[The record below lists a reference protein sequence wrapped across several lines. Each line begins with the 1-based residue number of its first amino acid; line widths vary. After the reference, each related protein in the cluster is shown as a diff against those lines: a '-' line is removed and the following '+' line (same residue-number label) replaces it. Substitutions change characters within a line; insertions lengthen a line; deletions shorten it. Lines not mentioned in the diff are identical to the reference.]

1 MLNSV
6 KNQNCK
12 LLKTLYSK
20 LPQASTSIFAVM
32 SKMAADHKAINL
44 SQGFPDFPV
53 SEELIR
59 LVNKYMQ
66 EGYNQYAPMPG
77 LPKLRQVISNVISKT
92 YDTQV
97 DPESAITVTS
107 GATEA
112 LFASITALIETGD
125 EVIIFDPAYDSYAP
139 AVHLAGGK
147 TVHINLSA
155 PSYSIDWGEVEQKV
169 NKKTKLIII
178 NSPHNPT
185 GAVMSKKDMLAL
197 QKIVVE
203 HELFLISDE
212 VYERI
217 IFDNESHE
225 SVLRYP
231 ELLKRSIAIFSFGK
245 TFHATGWKTGYAVAP
260 EYISKEIRK
269 IHQYLTF
276 SVSTP
281 MQHAIASYMENE
293 SNYVNLGNFYQDK
306 RDSFTNKLK
315 SSRFKVLPCHGTY
328 FQLLSYEDIDDRPEF
343 EMAELLTK
351 EHGIAAIP
359 TSSFYKNEM
368 NNNVL
373 RFCFA
378 KSEQTLTKA
387 AEILCKI

>member
-1 MLNSV
+1 MS
-6 KNQNCK
+6 
-12 LLKTLYSK
+12 TLISK
-20 LPQASTSIFAVM
+20 LPKVDTSIFAVM
-32 SKMAADHKAINL
+32 GKMSADHDAINL

-53 SEELIR
+53 STELID
-59 LVNKYMQ
+59 LVNEHMRL
-66 EGYNQYAPMPG
+66 GHNQYAPMPG
-77 LPKLRQVISNVISKT
+77 LPKLRNVISNVIKKT
-92 YDTQV
+92 YNSDIN
-97 DPESAITVTS
+97 PETEVTITS

-125 EVIIFDPAYDSYAP
+125 EAIIFDPAYDSYAP

-147 TVHINLSA
+147 SVHINLNA
-155 PSYSIDWGEVEQKV
+155 PTYSIDWNEVEQKV
-169 NKKTKLIII
+169 NKKTKLVII
-178 NSPHNPT
+178 NTPHNPT
-185 GAVMSKKDMLAL
+185 GAVMSKEDMLAL

-217 IFDNESHE
+217 IFDNKQHE

-231 ELLKRSIAIFSFGK
+231 ELYKRSIAIFSFGK

-281 MQHAIASYMENE
+281 MQHAIATYMENE
-293 SNYVNLGNFYQDK
+293 TNFISLGDFYQKK
-306 RDSFTNKLK
+306 RDFFTSKIQ
-315 SSRFKVLPCHGTY
+315 SSRFKVLPCYGTY
-328 FQLLSYEDIDDRPEF
+328 FQLLSYEDIDDKSEL
-343 EMAELLTK
+343 EMAEHLTK
-351 EHGIAAIP
+351 EHGVASIP
-359 TSSFYKNEM
+359 TSSFYKDGL
-368 NNNVL
+368 NNKVL

-378 KSEQTLTKA
+378 KSEETISKA
-387 AEILCKI
+387 ADILCKI